1 MVLVVCFDRLSI
13 YLTSN
18 EAPTWEQEKIVL
30 EKEKKMIVV
39 PLYILTILTILL
51 YKTILL
57 FSSLF
62 EIRFKLY
69 KWTLGIIIIFALLSE
84 SEILAILIFLFGV
97 FLIFEVEIVTII
109 TTAIKDRVKISN
121 HKIYLLTLFSA
132 IFILLIS
139 NEQRDISLF
148 LVIFVIPISLFYSI
162 VMMILHEYFKINIF
176 IVSLLGLLS
185 IYFFSFPSIWINL
198 ILAGGVG
205 VLPMISYYVFLPS
218 FSKSK
223 LEYLLKHLIY
233 MILIEL
239 LFQVFLFFS
248 ANLAYSEAL
257 KLNIQNKPISDFYD
271 GTLKEIYIDD
281 NTRWSYHRF
290 KYVNEWK

>member
-1 MVLVVCFDRLSI
+1 
-13 YLTSN
+13 
-18 EAPTWEQEKIVL
+18 
-30 EKEKKMIVV
+30 MIVV
-39 PLYILTILTILL
+39 PLYILTTLIILL
-51 YKTILL
+51 YQTILL

-69 KWTLGIIIIFALLSE
+69 KWILGIIVIFTLLSE
-84 SEILAILIFLFGV
+84 SEISAILIFLFGI
-97 FLIFEVEIVTII
+97 FLIFEIEIVTII
-109 TTAIKDRVKISN
+109 TTVIKDMVKISN
-121 HKIYLLTLFSA
+121 NKIYLLTLFSA

-139 NEQRDISLF
+139 NEQCDMFLF

-185 IYFFSFPSIWINL
+185 IYFFSFPYIWINL
-198 ILAGGVG
+198 ILAGAAG
-205 VLPMISYYVFLPS
+205 VLPMVSYYVFLPS

-223 LEYLLKHLIY
+223 VEYVLKHLIY
-233 MILIEL
+233 IILIEL

-257 KLNIQNKPISDFYD
+257 KLNFQNKPISDFYD

-281 NTRWSYHRF
+281 NKRWSYHRF